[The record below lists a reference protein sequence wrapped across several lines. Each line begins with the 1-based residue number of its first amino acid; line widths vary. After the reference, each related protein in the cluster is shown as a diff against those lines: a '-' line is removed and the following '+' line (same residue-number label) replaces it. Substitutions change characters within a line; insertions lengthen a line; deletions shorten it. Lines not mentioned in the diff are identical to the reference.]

1 MEELLEKYPTQEAF
15 DTFFN
20 QQYRPLVY
28 QDVSEAMEELVKE
41 AGLEIFL
48 DDYVKQGNVSKE
60 DFREYLSKAARF
72 RFEDAMAEAY
82 YDKNPEIY
90 EAAFGLYEL
99 DPSKSASITGTFH
112 KKYQESYG
120 AFLNELFDTVIAE
133 LL

>member
-15 DTFFN
+15 DTF
-20 QQYRPLVY
+20 Y
-28 QDVSEAMEELVKE
+28 QSEYKPVCYEDVREAMEALVQE

-48 DDYVKQGNVSKE
+48 DDYVKQGKISRE
-60 DFREYLSKAARF
+60 DFKDYFSETAKF
-72 RFEDAMAEAY
+72 QFEDAMAEAY

-99 DPSKSASITGTFH
+99 APAQSVAITRTFH
-112 KKYQESYG
+112 EEYQKNY
-120 AFLNELFDTVIAE
+120 ADCLNELFDTLIVG